1 MKKYIVAFLLLFAG
15 LGVQAQQTATVCV
28 DAQVRHQQITGFGG
42 FVCSPQ
48 FTYNHMSTDDI
59 GRIWGPKSTLQC
71 NIMRVIIP
79 VGKNSWGQ
87 SLQTIKNAKQMGLI
101 VFASPWGQPAEWK
114 TNNSSAAKN
123 SDGVEGRLKKEY
135 WADYA
140 QYLDDYVK
148 YLRQNG
154 VELDAISIQN
164 EPDWPC
170 TYDGCLWSASE
181 MAEFVKTYGR
191 TISCKIITPETLA
204 VRDDY
209 VNELN
214 KTDVLD
220 GFDIYGGHQYGGIQ
234 SAYKQLGQKGKQI
247 WMTEYL
253 INWNEN
259 QSTTRNF
266 DFSKDFFNFFSAINI
281 CMLGDFN
288 AWIHYSAKR
297 FYGMLGDGQYGT
309 TNGTVTK
316 RGFVM
321 AHFSRFIKGMTRID
335 ATFSGGSFEG
345 SAYLSVTGD
354 TTVVVLANT
363 GSEDVSTTV
372 DLPFYTKTGK
382 FYTTT
387 EAKNFNITNYSAE
400 QETCRPVTTL
410 PAKSVST
417 LLFVRSSDRQPS
429 QMKGT
434 IARFDR
440 LDAQSVTKSSFGSTY
455 QMSGKSR
462 TFDHSNPLISS
473 STDATNGY
481 VSLSDRFSKLVMH
494 VNKLTSSMNYS
505 SAKTTLVYVNAKG
518 FVSSHDYGD
527 LTFSSRENFDL
538 VFDLSPAT
546 LADGCIGLISMTN
559 NNWSSTLTFTF
570 GDVYLAN
577 TPLYAA
583 TMTGAF
589 VADDG
594 NLLTYTTDAGCTSL
608 NLTGATNL
616 PAALP
621 WAVSNRVVYL
631 SEGSAVTGANIVVG
645 NQCAQLQLTPEGGAF
660 RPASAFTAA
669 EAQFTCIVN
678 NLRFLMLPF
687 AAAVPAGFKAYAV
700 AADHS
705 LSALEAIPAHQP
717 VLIEGL
723 GEATFCGSGEVKYA
737 ASPLANEL
745 RGTYVPIPL
754 YAGDYVLGQQGEQW
768 GLVKLTASATLQPFD
783 VYAKPN
789 STANFLP
796 FDMVVDGIAPVAVS
810 SAVAAPV
817 FNLMGQRV
825 ARNQKG
831 LVIMNG
837 RKYLKR

>member
-1 MKKYIVAFLLLFAG
+1 MLLFAG
-15 LGVQAQQTATVCV
+15 LGMQAQQTATVRV
-28 DAQVRHQQITGFGG
+28 DAQVKHQQITGFGA

-48 FTYNHMSTDDI
+48 FTYNHMSSDEI
-59 GRIWGPKSTLQC
+59 NRIWGSRSTLQC

-87 SLQTIKNAKQMGLI
+87 SLQTIKNAKEMGLI

-123 SDGVEGRLKKEY
+123 SEGVEGRLKREY
-135 WADYA
+135 WDDYA
-140 QYLDDYVK
+140 QYLDDFVK

-170 TYDGCLWSASE
+170 TYDGCLWSPSE
-181 MAEFVKTYGR
+181 MAEFVKTYGSA
-191 TISCKIITPETLA
+191 ISCKIITPETLA

-209 VNELN
+209 VNALN
-214 KTDVLD
+214 TTDVLD
-220 GFDIYGGHQYGGIQ
+220 EFDIYGGHQYGGIQ

-259 QSTTRNF
+259 KQTTRNF
-266 DFSKDFFNFFSAINI
+266 DFSTDFFDFFNAINI
-281 CMLGDFN
+281 CMLGNFN

-297 FYGMLGDGQYGT
+297 FYGLLGDGQYGT
-309 TNGTVTK
+309 SNGTVTK

-363 GSEDVSTTV
+363 GNESVTATV
-372 DLPFYTKTGK
+372 DLPFYTQTGK

-387 EAKNFNITNYSAE
+387 EAKNFNITNYTAE

-417 LLFVRSSDRQPS
+417 LLFYRSRDRQPS
-429 QMKGT
+429 QMKGSM
-434 IARFDR
+434 ARFDR
-440 LDAQSVTKSSFGSTY
+440 LDAQSVTKSSFGTTY

-462 TFDHSNPLISS
+462 TFDHSNSLISS
-473 STDATNGY
+473 RTDATNGY
-481 VSLSDRFSKLVMH
+481 VSLSNRFSKLVMH
-494 VNKLTSSMNYS
+494 VKKLTSTLNYS
-505 SAKTTLVYVNAKG
+505 SAKTTLIYVNAKG
-518 FVSSHDYGD
+518 NVSSHDYGD

-546 LADGCIGLISMTN
+546 LSDGCIGLIGMTN

-577 TPLYAA
+577 TPQYAA

-589 VADDG
+589 VADDSY
-594 NLLTYTTDAGCTSL
+594 LLDYTSDAGCTSL
-608 NLTGATNL
+608 NLQSATDL
-616 PAALP
+616 PATLP
-621 WAVSNRVVYL
+621 WAVTNRVVYV

-660 RPASAFTAA
+660 RPASTFTAD
-669 EAQFTCIVN
+669 EAQFTCTVN
-678 NLRFLMLPF
+678 NLRFVMLPF

-700 AADHS
+700 AADHN
-705 LSALEAIPAHQP
+705 LSVLETIPAHQP

-737 ASPLANEL
+737 ASSLTNEL
-745 RGTYVPIPL
+745 RGTYAPIPL

-768 GLVKLTASATLQPFD
+768 GLVKLTAATTLQPFD
-783 VYAKPN
+783 VYAKPTN
-789 STANFLP
+789 TADFQP
-796 FDMVVDGIAPVAVS
+796 FDIVVNGIAPVTA
-810 SAVAAPV
+810 SAVASAPV

-837 RKYLKR
+837 RKYLKK